1 MAGSG
6 NYAFSIAFSS
16 GFPTEILSES
26 NPFSDSNKV
35 MMGDIIHPDDYQ
47 PFCEIIGELVSGRCD
62 ELKAHARIRTNGGYR
77 WFYISAAAE
86 RGDGKVL
93 REILGMMFDV
103 TEYLDCDCD
112 DAVLKMYRRKSDSS
126 LASAREEL
134 SISDILGVDY
144 LTRIQKPFAGIKG
157 LYSAIAKRNGSI
169 VAVPAG
175 QDKRINLN
183 KMDFQRKKSIIV
195 NHNDIAYW
203 IIAGDTQQAV
213 DDNSQLLNIMVETVS
228 GIANSYVV
236 LGGAMEDSQNANKLL
251 GQNFEDSILINN
263 VYSLILES
271 SDTKT
276 AIGSIIPLITGYF
289 GLADIMYCYDEV
301 KPAVMYRWDASGLM
315 IPVVKNAIDT
325 AEIKKELDYSNVV
338 ISDEKTLGCNVGQN
352 RSCAL
357 TRTYRG
363 GKKSGIIVYM
373 SKESKREWTNRDRKQ
388 LKNLTQI
395 LSTVIFK
402 AFAED
407 EITEFQERLHKLAYY
422 DLTTNIPNR
431 SMFERDFQ
439 RALANGSSGAVI
451 ALEIT
456 NMKSISEIFSCEYAD
471 NILKSS
477 AEYIEAIPCSSE
489 KRVYRFSNDIL
500 FIAMNGSSRDEARQ
514 FAQALLTKFSMPW
527 FLNENEHHLE
537 VYAGVTIYPVDSD
550 NLSDTVRAATQT
562 LRLAKERRHCDAVCY
577 SEGLEEQLNDNRR
590 MKKLIM
596 ESAENDFNGFYFLYQ
611 PVLDINTGALH
622 CCEAK
627 LCWGNEDMIVT
638 RERFLPIIE
647 RMGLIAQLHS
657 FVTDK
662 VCEFCAQ
669 VRESVEHF
677 RVSIAVPENV
687 LSKDICIE
695 AIRSSLLEYSLPP
708 SALSISISER
718 DGTMNTK
725 NVMLNRLSKIGVNI
739 IAEDIGDRFFT
750 SERIEND
757 IVKTVKIHSSR
768 LTSNQVSG
776 SFIRSIIDKAH
787 EKGIAVCVRGV
798 DNAHTFEQIRKFD
811 VDLVE
816 GIFNGRPL
824 HMEEFIEKMIPS
836 EPVRR
841 Y

>member
-1 MAGSG
+1 MASSG

-16 GFPTEILSES
+16 GFPAEIFSES
-26 NPFSDSNKV
+26 NPFSDTNKV
-35 MMGDIIHPDDYQ
+35 IMGDVIHPDDYQ
-47 PFCEIIGELVSGRCD
+47 PFCEIINEIVNGRSD
-62 ELKAHARIRTNGGYR
+62 ELKAHARIRTKGGYR

-86 RGDGKVL
+86 REGKLL

-103 TEYLDCDCD
+103 SEYLDCDCD
-112 DAVLKMYRRKSDSS
+112 DAVLKMYRRKSDNS
-126 LASAREEL
+126 LASAREVL
-134 SISDILGVDY
+134 SIADILGADY
-144 LTRIQKPFAGIKG
+144 LSRIQKPFAGKNG
-157 LYSAIAKRNGSI
+157 LYSAIAKSNGSV

-183 KMDFQRKKSIIV
+183 KMDFQRKKGIIV
-195 NHNDIAYW
+195 NHNEIAYW
-203 IIAGDTQQAV
+203 IIAGDTQEAV
-213 DDNSQLLNIMVETVS
+213 DDNSQLLNVMVETVS

-271 SDTKT
+271 SDTKS
-276 AIGSIIPLITGYF
+276 AISSLIPLITKYF
-289 GLADIMYCYDEV
+289 GLSDIMYCYDEL
-301 KPAVMYRWDASGLM
+301 KPAVMYRWDESGLM
-315 IPVVKNAIDT
+315 IPVVKNAINT
-325 AEIKKELDYSNVV
+325 AEIERELDYNGVV
-338 ISDEKTLGCNVGQN
+338 ITDEKALGCNVGQN

-363 GKKSGIIVYM
+363 GKRNGIIIFM
-373 SKESKREWTNRDRKQ
+373 SAQGGREWTNRDRKQ
-388 LKNLTQI
+388 LKSLTQI

-402 AFAED
+402 AFAEE
-407 EITEFQERLHKLAYY
+407 EIIEFQERLHKLAYY

-431 SMFERDFQ
+431 SMFERDVQ
-439 RALANGSSGAVI
+439 NALTNGESGAVI

-456 NMKSISEIFSCEYAD
+456 NMKPISEIFSCEYAD

-477 AEYIEAIPCSSE
+477 AEYIEAIPCGSE

-500 FIAMNGSSRDEARQ
+500 FIVMKNSSRDEARQ
-514 FAQALLTKFSMPW
+514 FAQALLTRFSSPW
-527 FLNENEHHLE
+527 FLSENEHHLE
-537 VYAGVTIYPVDSD
+537 VYAGITGYPTDAD
-550 NLSDTVRAATQT
+550 NLPDVVRSATQT
-562 LRLAKERRHCDAVCY
+562 LRLAKERKFGDAACY
-577 SEGLEEQLNDNRR
+577 SEGLEEQLNDTRQV
-590 MKKLIM
+590 KKLIM
-596 ESAENDFNGFYFLYQ
+596 DSAENDFRGFYFLYQ
-611 PVLDINTGALH
+611 PVLDIHTGALH
-622 CCEAK
+622 CCEAT
-627 LCWGNEDMIVT
+627 LFWGNEDMIVS

-647 RMGLIAQLHS
+647 RMGLSTQLHC
-657 FVTDK
+657 FVMDK

-677 RVSIAVPENV
+677 RVSISIPENI
-687 LSKDICIE
+687 LSKDMCIE
-695 AIRSSLLEYSLPP
+695 SLRSSLLEYSLPP
-708 SALSISISER
+708 SALSISISESE
-718 DGTMNTK
+718 GTMNLK
-725 NVMLNRLSKIGVNI
+725 NLVLKQLSKIGVNI
-739 IAEDIGDRFFT
+739 IAEDVGDRFFT

-757 IVKTVKIHSSR
+757 IVKTVKIRSSR
-768 LTSNQVSG
+768 FTGDQVSG

-787 EKGIAVCVRGV
+787 EKGITVCVRGV